1 MLDLL
6 INPTNTLTDFVY
18 ATKNGDIDSIAGLL
32 DDAGVFEIE
41 QINSVLVE
49 VNKNIKKKI

>member
-1 MLDLL
+1 MYDGL
-6 INPTNTLTDFVY
+6 INPMNTLSNFVY
-18 ATKNGDIDSIAGLL
+18 ATKNASITAIKDLL
-32 DDAGVFEIE
+32 DDDGVFEIE